1 MRSKT
6 IITTT
11 IVSAALFLFG
21 CDDQQKAQLDKAGD
35 DIADSAKNVGD
46 STSEEVDK
54 VVEPSNN

>member
-11 IVSAALFLFG
+11 IVSGALFLFG
-21 CDDQQKAQLDKAGD
+21 CDDQQKAQLDQAGD
-35 DIADSAKNVGD
+35 DIVDSAKNVGD